1 MKNSTKTVMTFKSS
15 DMELPPS
22 SNLDKNNI
30 ELPDIKDAVV
40 ENPIKET
47 HETAQSEK

>member
-1 MKNSTKTVMTFKSS
+1 MTFKSS